1 MLDRAQGT
9 PLHHQV
15 FLIVRDAILSGR
27 YRPGDLLPTEEAFV
41 AQFGVSRIT
50 IRRAMDA
57 LVHAQLIERQQGR
70 GTFVRRDMIAAPVE
84 IPLYSMIEQISHVGA
99 TTEAEV
105 IEFGSELP
113 PPDVRAAFGVAE
125 GVRLQRTVRVRRRDG
140 VPLMHLT
147 TYIPEAIG
155 ATITRED
162 LGRVSLNSL
171 IRRAG
176 RRIARGEQTISA
188 ELAAPI
194 IARRLDVKI
203 GSPLISITRMMKDA
217 GGEPVEHL
225 HGLFP
230 PERYQL
236 RFSLKPDDFAEIE
249 KTLDAANC

>member
-27 YRPGDLLPTEEAFV
+27 YRPGDLLPTEEALV

-50 IRRAMDA
+50 VRHAMDA
-57 LVHAQLIERQQGR
+57 LVHAELIERQQGK
-70 GTFVRRDMIAAPVE
+70 GTFVRRDIVASPVE

-105 IEFGSELP
+105 VEFGSELP
-113 PPDVRAAFGVAE
+113 PPDIRAAFGAAE
-125 GVRLQRTVRVRRRDG
+125 GIKLQRAVRIRRRDG
-140 VPLMHLT
+140 VPLMLLT

-155 ATITRED
+155 ATISRED
-162 LGRVSLNSL
+162 LGRVSLNAL

-176 RRIARGEQTISA
+176 RRVARGEQTISA

-194 IARRLDVKI
+194 VARRLGVKI

-217 GGEPVEHL
+217 AGEPIEHL

-230 PERYQL
+230 PERYQF

-249 KTLDAANC
+249 KHLDAANC

>member
-27 YRPGDLLPTEEAFV
+27 YRPGDVLPTEEALV

-57 LVHAQLIERQQGR
+57 LVQANLIERQQGK
-70 GTFVRRDMIAAPVE
+70 GTFVRRDISATPVE

-99 TTEAEV
+99 TTDAEV
-105 IEFGSELP
+105 LEYGFELP
-113 PPDVRAAFGVAE
+113 PPDVRDAFGVGE
-125 GVRLQRTVRVRRRDG
+125 NVKLQRVVRVRRRNG

-147 TYIPEAIG
+147 TYVPEEIG
-155 ATITRED
+155 RKITQEE
-162 LGRVSLNSL
+162 LTRVSLNSL

-188 ELAAPI
+188 ELASPI
-194 IARRLDVKI
+194 VARRLDVKI
-203 GSPLISITRMMKDA
+203 GSPLISVTRLMMDA
-217 GGEPVEHL
+217 NGEPVEHL

-236 RFSLKPDDFAEIE
+236 SFSLKPDDFAEIE
-249 KTLDAANC
+249 KTLDTANR